1 MKTRNQTATDDMRPE
16 YDFDY
21 SKAVRGKYCR
31 RLLKEGA
38 NIVLIDPEVLDVF
51 PDAATV
57 NETLRALA
65 PVLRGQRRRTA
76 RRRS

>member
-1 MKTRNQTATDDMRPE
+1 MKTRSQTAPDDMRPE

-21 SKAVRGKYCR
+21 SKAVRGKYYR

-57 NETLRALA
+57 NATLRALA